1 MEYSKKDNSLILNV
15 KIHTIP
21 RGMGFQVTSN
31 LSSNFSFTI
40 FWLSQ
45 FEEILFSILKIIWA
59 DTKESA
65 FLNYKVIA
73 QVHH

>member
-15 KIHTIP
+15 KIHTIL

-31 LSSNFSFTI
+31 LSSNLSFTI

-45 FEEILFSILKIIWA
+45 FEEILFSILKII
-59 DTKESA
+59 
-65 FLNYKVIA
+65 
-73 QVHH
+73 